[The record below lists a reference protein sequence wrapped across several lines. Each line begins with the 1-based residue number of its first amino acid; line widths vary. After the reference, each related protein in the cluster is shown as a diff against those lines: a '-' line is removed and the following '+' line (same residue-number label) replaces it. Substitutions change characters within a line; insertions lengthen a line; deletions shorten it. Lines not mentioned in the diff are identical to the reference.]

1 MSTVVKKKSNGVVI
15 ATVIALTVLVSLCVY
30 VLTINSN
37 ISISDDTMVYIVIY
51 GAIAGFALLAFIGN
65 KKGMLEPM
73 TEEQRK
79 MQEEFWE
86 DSHNHWE
93 ELESRTAW
101 NTSPANPASIY
112 YDELTENND

>member
-51 GAIAGFALLAFIGN
+51 GAIAGFALLAFVARKYKMKTILDAMEKEKGKDIWRNNDPLSFDPIWSDYPGN
-65 KKGMLEPM
+65 
-73 TEEQRK
+73 
-79 MQEEFWE
+79 
-86 DSHNHWE
+86 
-93 ELESRTAW
+93 
-101 NTSPANPASIY
+101 IY
-112 YDELTENND
+112 YVYKDNE

>member
-30 VLTINSN
+30 VLTLNSN

-79 MQEEFWE
+79 MQEEWE
-86 DSHNHWE
+86 DSHNYFEDDDDWD
-93 ELESRTAW
+93 
-101 NTSPANPASIY
+101 TSPANPASIY
-112 YDELTENND
+112 YDELTENNN